1 MQSSEEQIQ
10 ENIRNVVGSHG
21 EDLVDALLRA
31 INIIKQRFMRVDKF
45 LYYRGPEHL
54 LNYIMQKSLTAN
66 ALFRATL

>member
-1 MQSSEEQIQ
+1 MLNKIGLVLFQLIKLKKMQSSEEQIQ

-45 LYYRGPEHL
+45 LYYHGP
-54 LNYIMQKSLTAN
+54 
-66 ALFRATL
+66 